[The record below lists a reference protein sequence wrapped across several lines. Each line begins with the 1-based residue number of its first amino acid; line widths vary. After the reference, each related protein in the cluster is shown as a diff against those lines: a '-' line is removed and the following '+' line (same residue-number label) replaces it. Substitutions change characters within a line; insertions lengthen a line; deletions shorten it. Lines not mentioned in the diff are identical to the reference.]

1 MGKWLEKY
9 AGSLGFWIF
18 VVFCAYFG
26 YAIYFA
32 VYGLSFSVGLTSYY
46 YVYNL
51 ISKNPWW
58 WAILYYG
65 IECVSGSV
73 GSILRAVGGF
83 FVLYS
88 AFLFWRKKGCTT
100 GD

>member
-9 AGSLGFWIF
+9 ADSLGFWIF
-18 VVFCAYFG
+18 IVVCVYLG

-32 VYGLSFSVGLTSYY
+32 VYGLNFSIGLTSDN

-58 WAILYYG
+58 
-65 IECVSGSV
+65 
-73 GSILRAVGGF
+73 
-83 FVLYS
+83 
-88 AFLFWRKKGCTT
+88 
-100 GD
+100 